1 MSLTVSEAA
10 GGRRELRKAQTRAEI
25 REVAQRL
32 FAERGF
38 DGVTSADV
46 AAAAGVA
53 VQTVF
58 NHFGSKEDLFFDGR
72 TPWVEGLAAAVE
84 NREPGTDPLTALRRY
99 LIADIETLLEQE
111 SRPDNRN
118 YIEVLARSPTL
129 QARERSLV
137 EIASSRL
144 AGALLAAIPDG
155 SYAAVSQQADPV
167 KAELL
172 SQLGASL
179 FLVAGRVLVLGH
191 RQVVLDP
198 AGDEAS
204 RRSVIEM
211 TTAALAALEDCLR
224 TLARQQFGRSADG
237 E

>member
-1 MSLTVSEAA
+1 MSEAA
-10 GGRRELRKAQTRAEI
+10 GGRREQRKAQTRAEI
-25 REVAQRL
+25 RAVAQRL

-84 NREPGTDPLTALRRY
+84 NREPGTDPLTALRQY
-99 LIADIETLLEQE
+99 LATDLEALLEQE
-111 SRPDNRN
+111 SRPGNRS
-118 YIEVLARSPTL
+118 YIEVLASSPTL

-137 EIASSRL
+137 DVAAARL
-144 AGALLAAIPDG
+144 AETLLATIPEN
-155 SYAAVSQQADPV
+155 SYAAISQRADPV

-179 FLVAGRVLVLGH
+179 FLVAGRVLVLGN
-191 RQVVLDP
+191 RRVVL
-198 AGDEAS
+198 ASAVDEDA
-204 RRSVIEM
+204 RRAVLEM
-211 TTAALAALEDCLR
+211 TTAALTMLEDCLR
-224 TLARQQFGRSADG
+224 SLARQQFGRPGD
-237 E
+237 

>member
-1 MSLTVSEAA
+1 VSEAA
-10 GGRRELRKAQTRAEI
+10 GGRREQRKAQTRAEI
-25 REVAQRL
+25 RAVAQRL
-32 FAERGF
+32 FAEHGF

-46 AAAAGVA
+46 AAEAGVA

-84 NREPGTDPLTALRRY
+84 NREPGTDPLTAVRRY
-99 LIADIETLLEQE
+99 LIEDIEALLEQE
-111 SRPDNRN
+111 SRPDNRS
-118 YIEVLARSPTL
+118 YIEVLASSPTL

-144 AGALLAAIPDG
+144 ADALLAAIPED
-155 SYAAVSQQADPV
+155 SYAAVAQRADPV

-172 SQLGASL
+172 SRLGASL

-198 AGDEAS
+198 AADETS
-204 RRSVIEM
+204 RRSVVEV
-211 TTAALAALEDCLR
+211 TTAALATLEDSLR
-224 TLARQQFGRSADG
+224 SLARQQFGRPGD
-237 E
+237 